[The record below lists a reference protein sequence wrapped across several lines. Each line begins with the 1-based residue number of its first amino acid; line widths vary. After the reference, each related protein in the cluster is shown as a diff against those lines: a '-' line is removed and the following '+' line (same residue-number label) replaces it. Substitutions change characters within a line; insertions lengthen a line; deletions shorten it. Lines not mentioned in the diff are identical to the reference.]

1 MGHKFRFFRAGGVD
15 QVQLTTGADLLA
27 LGDLDQK
34 LWVALA
40 CPVTGLEL
48 DQRTLALIDSDADG
62 RVRAPELLAAIE
74 WCGKVLTDVEE
85 LARPSEELPL
95 AVISQETDEGK
106 LIRATA
112 EALLDGLGKSKAE
125 SIAVADTKT
134 ARDAF
139 DKQRNN
145 GDGILT
151 PSQLASIADGGEL
164 YAKVAEAV
172 LAGVA
177 EPKEDRSKEKGVD
190 QANVEAFF
198 AAARAHVEHVST
210 GKGAELLPLGED
222 TAAAAAALL
231 AVRGKID
238 DFFARRRIVEFDER
252 SLAAMNRDEAGY
264 LTLSPQLLGASPEEL
279 RSYPLSQVHK
289 GARLPLKAGV
299 NPAWAAEVEAFRACA
314 IVPLLGERDA
324 LDAADYAKLTEKLA
338 AYLTWNDTRPAS
350 PWTATFEE
358 LGSSTLGE
366 WFEGGVEK
374 RLVDLLVEDAAAI
387 ERAGAVEAVE
397 KLAHFR
403 RDLLKLANNFVSF
416 RDFYRPGAHAAF
428 QVGTLY
434 IDQRALDLVLRVSDP
449 ARHVALGPLS
459 STYLLY
465 CDVKRQGS
473 TMQVVA
479 AVTNGDVDNL
489 TAGRNGVFY
498 DREGKDWDALVTR
511 IVESPIS
518 VRQAFWSPYK
528 KLVRLIEEQVNK
540 RAAEAEAEANA
551 NVASKATT
559 VDAATKG
566 DVQKGAPQPKKL
578 DIGVVAALGVA
589 VGGIT
594 AALGV
599 MLQAF
604 TGLGVWMPL
613 GVVALML
620 AISGPSMAV
629 AALKLR
635 RRNIGPLLDANGWA
649 VNVLPRV
656 NIPLGQSLTKLG
668 RLPPGA
674 GRDLVDPFAEKKPP
688 IWRTVLL
695 LLVIASG
702 VAWYL
707 GLVDRFVPDE
717 YKSVTVLGEAAPARV
732 EVKPVDSA
740 PAAGSAAPAPANP

>member
-27 LGDLDQK
+27 LRELDQK

-40 CPVTGLEL
+40 CPVLGLEI
-48 DQRTLALIDSDADG
+48 DSRTLALIDRDTDG

-74 WCGKVLTDVEE
+74 WCGTVLTDIEE
-85 LARPSEELPL
+85 LARPSDELPL
-95 AVISQETDEGK
+95 SVINRETDEGK
-106 LIRATA
+106 LIRSTA
-112 EALLDGLGKSKAE
+112 EALLTGLGKANAE
-125 SIAVADTKT
+125 SIAVSDTKT

-151 PSQLASIADGGEL
+151 PAQLALVPDGGTL
-164 YAKVAEAV
+164 YAEVAEAV
-172 LAGVA
+172 LAGIT

-190 QANVEAFF
+190 QASVEAFF
-198 AAARAHVEHVST
+198 LAARAHVEHVAT
-210 GKGAELLPLGED
+210 GKGTELLPLGEN
-222 TAAAAAALL
+222 TAAAATALL
-231 AVRGKID
+231 AVRAKID

-264 LTLSPQLLGASPEEL
+264 VTLSPQLLGASPEEL
-279 RSYPLSQVHK
+279 RTYPLSQVAK
-289 GARLPLKAGV
+289 GAKLPLRTGV
-299 NPAWAAEVEAFRACA
+299 NPAWAAEVENFRALVV
-314 IVPLLGERDA
+314 VPLLGDRDA
-324 LDAADYAKLTEKLA
+324 LDAADYAKITEKLA
-338 AYLTWNDTRPAS
+338 AYLGWNDTRPAS
-350 PWTATFEE
+350 PWTAKFEE
-358 LGSSTLGE
+358 LGLPKLGE
-366 WFEGGVEK
+366 WFESGVEK
-374 RLVDLLVEDAAAI
+374 KLVELLREDAAATD
-387 ERAGAVEAVE
+387 RADAVVAVE

-403 RDLLKLANNFVSF
+403 RDLMKLANNFVSF
-416 RDFYRPGAHAAF
+416 RDFYRPGTLAAF

-434 IDQRALDLVLRVSDP
+434 IDQRGLDLVLRVSEP
-449 ARHVALGPLS
+449 ARHVTLAPLS
-459 STYLLY
+459 ATYLLY
-465 CDVKRQGS
+465 CDVKRQGK
-473 TMQVVA
+473 TMQIVA

-498 DREGKDWDALVTR
+498 DRDGNDWDALVTR

-528 KLVRLIEEQVNK
+528 KLVRLIEDQVNK
-540 RAAEAEAEANA
+540 RAAAAEAEANA
-551 NVASKATT
+551 NVASKAST

-566 DVQKGAPQPKKL
+566 DVQKPAAEPKKL

-613 GVVALML
+613 GVLALML

-674 GRDLVDPFAEKKPP
+674 GRDLVDPFAERKPP
-688 IWRTVLL
+688 IWRTILVLL
-695 LLVIASG
+695 LLGSG
-702 VAWYL
+702 ISWYL
-707 GLVDRFVPDE
+707 GWLDRFVPAK
-717 YKSVTVLGEAAPARV
+717 YQSTTVLGEAAPARV
-732 EVKPVDSA
+732 QAKPVDSA
-740 PAAGSAAPAPANP
+740 PPAASAAPAPAKP